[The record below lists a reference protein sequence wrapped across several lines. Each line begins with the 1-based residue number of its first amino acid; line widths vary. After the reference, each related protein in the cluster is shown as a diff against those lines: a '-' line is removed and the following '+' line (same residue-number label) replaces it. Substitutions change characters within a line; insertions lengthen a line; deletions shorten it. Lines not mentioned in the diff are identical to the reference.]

1 MRIRL
6 RLAIAAGMVV
16 VGAARVA
23 GQDALAAARDL
34 YAAAAY
40 EDALTAL
47 ERARAEGGDQVRI
60 VDQYRA
66 FCLLALGRAGDAQ
79 QAIEAVVAA
88 QPLYQPSDEDVSPRV
103 RAAFTDVRRRMLP
116 GIVQQTYAV
125 AKAAYDRKDYAEAA
139 GGFKQVLAVLAEPDL
154 AAAAAQPPLSDIR
167 VLAGGFHELSAA
179 AAAPPPPPPPAPVPV
194 AAPEPAVPAPPRIY
208 TSADPDIVPPTAIRQ
223 VLPPFTVRDGMRDAI
238 AGTGTI
244 EVVIDELGRVEYV
257 AMRTPVHP
265 VYDRAAI
272 TAARSW
278 QYQPAMLKGV
288 PVKYRKLVQV
298 SVAPRR

>member
-1 MRIRL
+1 MTIRL
-6 RLAIAAGMVV
+6 RLAIAAALVV

-40 EDALTAL
+40 EDALTVL
-47 ERARAEGGDQVRI
+47 ERLRSEGGEHVGV

-88 QPLYQPSDEDVSPRV
+88 QPLYQPSDEEVSPRV
-103 RAAFTDVRRRMLP
+103 RSAFTDVRRRMLP
-116 GIVQQTYAV
+116 GIVQQTYAA
-125 AKAAYDRKDYAEAA
+125 AKGAYDRKQYMEATA
-139 GGFKQVLAVLAEPDL
+139 GFKQVLAVLAEPDL
-154 AAAAAQPPLSDIR
+154 ASAASQPPLSDIR

-179 AAAPPPPPPPAPVPV
+179 AATPPPPPPVPVPV
-194 AAPEPAVPAPPRIY
+194 PEPAPEPAVPAPPRVY
-208 TSADPDIVPPTAIRQ
+208 TLADADVVPPGVIRQ
-223 VLPPFTVRDGMRDAI
+223 TLPPYTVQGGL

-244 EVVIDELGRVEYV
+244 EVVIDEKGRVEYV
-257 AMRTPVHP
+257 AMRAPVHP
-265 VYDRAAI
+265 AYDRLALS
-272 TAARSW
+272 AARSW
-278 QYQPAMLKGV
+278 QYSPALVGGV
-288 PVKYRKLVQV
+288 PVKYRKMVQI

>member
-1 MRIRL
+1 MTIRL
-6 RLAIAAGMVV
+6 RLAIAAALVV

-40 EDALTAL
+40 EDALTEL
-47 ERARAEGGDQVRI
+47 ERLRAQGGEHVRV

-88 QPLYQPSDEDVSPRV
+88 QPLYQPSDEEVSPRV
-103 RAAFTDVRRRMLP
+103 RSAFTDVRRRMLP

-125 AKAAYDRKDYAEAA
+125 AKGAYDRKEYAEATA
-139 GGFKQVLAVLAEPDL
+139 GFKHVLAVLAEPDL
-154 AAAAAQPPLSDIR
+154 ASAASQPPLSDIR

-179 AAAPPPPPPPAPVPV
+179 AATPPPPPPAPVPEI
-194 AAPEPAVPAPPRIY
+194 APEPAVPAPPRVY
-208 TSADPDIVPPTAIRQ
+208 TLADADVVPPGVIRQ
-223 VLPPFTVRDGMRDAI
+223 TLPPYTVQGGL

-244 EVVIDELGRVEYV
+244 EVVIDEKGRVEYV

-265 VYDRAAI
+265 AYDRLALS
-272 TAARSW
+272 AARSW
-278 QYQPAMLKGV
+278 QYSPALVGGV
-288 PVKYRKLVQV
+288 PVKYRKMVQI
-298 SVAPRR
+298 SVATRR